1 MYDQWNLSAVLEK
14 ANKRPCS
21 NSINQ
26 DRPSS
31 LNQQLNLTIVMSIIS
46 VLSKV
51 EIWLH
56 RLAGS
61 FCFCLTSLTSR
72 VSGHSHP
79 HINCLSISTKSD
91 FKRGRRGVQ
100 YSGNNFFFR
109 DSCVKSLY
117 VKASVWVWR
126 GISWWRI
133 DSLQFSVVPQIE
145 FSPFVTRGE
154 KALMLENYSLEALD
168 LLLTSAIGWKE
179 KLFVIWTRKNL
190 FLYVTLKI
198 LEVFLN
204 SSTVYEG
211 FSGMVAGLVCF

>member
-1 MYDQWNLSAVLEK
+1 MPDITDIT
-14 ANKRPCS
+14 C
-21 NSINQ
+21 
-26 DRPSS
+26 
-31 LNQQLNLTIVMSIIS
+31 
-46 VLSKV
+46 
-51 EIWLH
+51 
-56 RLAGS
+56 
-61 FCFCLTSLTSR
+61 

-79 HINCLSISTKSD
+79 HINCQSVQSLILSEGGGGCSTLAATFSSEI
-91 FKRGRRGVQ
+91 V
-100 YSGNNFFFR
+100 
-109 DSCVKSLY
+109 
-117 VKASVWVWR
+117 VWR
-126 GISWWRI
+126 AYMWKPVSGFEGGISWWRI

-145 FSPFVTRGE
+145 FSPFVMRGK

-198 LEVFLN
+198 LGVFLN